1 MMTSAFY
8 NITNYKFGF
17 FWPTLGHKRDW
28 DYSSR
33 LGQWVQKNEK
43 VLNKKAPDDAIKL
56 VAEEFPELIEV
67 DLRDYANRGARW
79 RA

>member
-1 MMTSAFY
+1 MMSAAYY
-8 NITNYKFGF
+8 NTTNCKFGF
-17 FWPTLGHKRDW
+17 FWPALGYKRDW
-28 DYSSR
+28 DYSAR

-43 VLNKKAPDDAIKL
+43 VLNKKAPDEAVKL
-56 VAEEFPELIEV
+56 VAEEFPELVEV

>member
-1 MMTSAFY
+1 MMSAAYY
-8 NITNYKFGF
+8 NTTNYKFAL
-17 FWPTLGHKRDW
+17 FWPALGWKRDW

-56 VAEEFPELIEV
+56 VAEEFPELCEV